1 MVKRGGKSTVAVFK
15 PHISRGI
22 PTNAIVNCADNTGV
36 LKAKVIAVFGLKT
49 KKRQLPTASVGDM
62 VKITVKSGKS
72 ELRSQLF
79 NAVVIRQRKPYRRA
93 DGSWICFEDNAVVIL
108 TPEGDVKGTEIYGPV
123 AK

>member
-49 KKRQLPTASVGDM
+49 KKDSFLQPQL
-62 VKITVKSGKS
+62 
-72 ELRSQLF
+72 
-79 NAVVIRQRKPYRRA
+79 
-93 DGSWICFEDNAVVIL
+93 
-108 TPEGDVKGTEIYGPV
+108 GTW
-123 AK
+123 